1 MTEMSAEQ
9 LADRV
14 VRSLKEN
21 SAAFRRQRERQFAVA
36 SGERSRQVSSPV
48 RDLFDRPATGLFRL
62 ASHWL
67 RALRNRPRPS
77 DYVPGWND
85 FGAGLTT

>member
-21 SAAFRRQRERQFAVA
+21 SAAFRRRRERQFALA
-36 SGERSRQVSSPV
+36 DGERSGQVSSPA
-48 RDLFDRPATGLFRL
+48 RDHLDRPAAGLFRL

-67 RALRNRPRPS
+67 RALRNRPH
-77 DYVPGWND
+77 
-85 FGAGLTT
+85 L